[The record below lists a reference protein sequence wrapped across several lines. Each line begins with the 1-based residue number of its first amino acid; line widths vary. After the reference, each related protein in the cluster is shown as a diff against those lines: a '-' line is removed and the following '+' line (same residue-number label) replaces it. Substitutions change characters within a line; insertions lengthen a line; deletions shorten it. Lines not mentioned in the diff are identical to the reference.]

1 MNRPYESPDDRS
13 DESKSVE
20 QSERLNEIER
30 RLKKVRP
37 RPVSFDATQL
47 ERLAR
52 EASAHPAVERRP
64 AATPFHRSRWH
75 RRPFRRMAVV
85 AGSWACG
92 ALIGALAMFVLMNG
106 TRPGS
111 HSPHPAHTVTEG
123 PMQATARSNG
133 VPVPEKKS
141 ADRQPPVEQRPLR
154 EAEAFDENTVVF
166 AMIVDR
172 LGNGP
177 SSYPREGLMLRAGM
191 HLGRKTLATTADAP
205 QPTRESTAA
214 SVSNEPPGDSGASMR
229 LEPDSVSRSTSTRQR
244 LLDELLR
251 EMPGLTL

>member
-1 MNRPYESPDDRS
+1 MNRPYESRDDRS
-13 DESKSVE
+13 DESESVE

-30 RLKKVRP
+30 RLKKARP
-37 RPVSFDATQL
+37 SPVSFDATLL

-52 EASAHPAVERRP
+52 EASVHPAFERRP
-64 AATPFHRSRWH
+64 AATPVTRSRWR

-92 ALIGALAMFVLMNG
+92 ALVGALAMFVLMDG
-106 TRPGS
+106 TRPGTR
-111 HSPHPAHTVTEG
+111 SPHPAQTATER
-123 PMQATARSNG
+123 PMQATASSDG
-133 VPVPEKKS
+133 VPVPEKES
-141 ADRQPPVEQRPLR
+141 PDRQPPVEQRPVR
-154 EAEAFDENTVVF
+154 QAEPYDVNAAVL

-191 HLGRKTLATTADAP
+191 HLGRKTRDTVDAP

-214 SVSNEPPGDSGASMR
+214 RVSNEPPGDSGVSMR
-229 LEPDSVSRSTSTRQR
+229 LEPDSVPHSPSTRQR